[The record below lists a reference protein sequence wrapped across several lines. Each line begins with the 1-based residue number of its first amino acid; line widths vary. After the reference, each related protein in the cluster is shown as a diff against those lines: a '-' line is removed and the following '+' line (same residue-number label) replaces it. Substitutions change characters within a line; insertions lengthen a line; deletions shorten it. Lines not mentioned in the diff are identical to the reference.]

1 MSILVNRAMGSLMG
15 SLMRSMTRDGMT
27 HGIRRGNKRGA
38 GGLALCAAAAL
49 WLALPGAVRAG
60 PDGAQSK
67 LDKAAAFQGIGR
79 PATPAEINAWDID
92 VRPDFK
98 GLPKGAGSVARGQAV
113 WESKCASCHGVF
125 GESNEV
131 FTPIATGI
139 VKEDIKTGHA
149 SSLTKGGGQR
159 STLMKVATLSTLW
172 DYINRAMPWNAPKT
186 LSTEE
191 VYAVTAYILN
201 LGNIVPDDFTLSDA
215 NMMETQ
221 ARMPNRNGMTQKH
234 AMWSVKAKPDVNGSN
249 CMRNCAVD
257 AKVASFLPDYA
268 KNAHGNLAEQNR
280 PVGGVRGVDTTVATA
295 VAAGTAAAPGAAA
308 GAAGGASTAA
318 APPAGA
324 AMPATSAAA
333 AAGAATAKAPA
344 KAPSEFAG
352 IKDTANKGTCLACH
366 GIDRKV
372 VGPGFSEIAAK
383 YKGDAKAEAYLA
395 GKIRSGGQGVWGAI
409 PMPPAAALNAGEAA
423 LLAKWIMKGT
433 PQQ

>member
-1 MSILVNRAMGSLMG
+1 MSMLVKSPMKSTMSA
-15 SLMRSMTRDGMT
+15 
-27 HGIRRGNKRGA
+27 GIKNCVSRGVSA
-38 GGLALCAAAAL
+38 LVLCAAAAL
-49 WLALPGAVRAG
+49 SLALPGAVQAG

-67 LDKAAAFQGIGR
+67 LDKTATFQGIGR
-79 PATPAEINAWDID
+79 PATPAEIKAWDID

-139 VKEDIKTGHA
+139 AKDDIKTGHA
-149 SSLTKGGGQR
+149 SNLTRGGGQR

-201 LGNIVPDDFTLSDA
+201 LGNIVPDDFTLSDS

-221 ARMPNRNGMTQKH
+221 ARMPNRNGMTQQH
-234 AMWSVKAKPDVNGSN
+234 GMWKVAAKPDVNGSN
-249 CMRNCAVD
+249 CMSNCAVD
-257 AKVASFLPDYA
+257 PKVMSFLPDYA

-280 PVGGVRGVDTTVATA
+280 PVGGVRGVDTTVAS
-295 VAAGTAAAPGAAA
+295 VAAPGVSSATAAGSATPGAA
-308 GAAGGASTAA
+308 GAAAA
-318 APPAGA
+318 APAGA
-324 AMPATSAAA
+324 ATPAAKVSAAPATPAA
-333 AAGAATAKAPA
+333 A

-366 GIDRKV
+366 GLERKV

-409 PMPPAAALNAGEAA
+409 PMPPSAALNAGEAA

>member
-1 MSILVNRAMGSLMG
+1 MSILVNRTMESMMGSM
-15 SLMRSMTRDGMT
+15 MRSMTRDGMT

-49 WLALPGAVRAG
+49 WLALPGLAQAA
-60 PDGAQSK
+60 PDKQ
-67 LDKAAAFQGIGR
+67 DKSAAFQGIGR
-79 PATPAEINAWDID
+79 PATPAEIKAWDID

-98 GLPKGAGSVARGQAV
+98 GLPKGAGSVAKGQAV

-234 AMWSVKAKPDVNGSN
+234 GMWSVKAKPDVNGSN
-249 CMRNCAVD
+249 CMSNCAVD
-257 AKVASFLPDYA
+257 AKVASFLPDHA

-280 PVGGVRGVDTTVATA
+280 PLGGVRGVDTTVAT
-295 VAAGTAAAPGAAA
+295 VAAA
-308 GAAGGASTAA
+308 GAA
-318 APPAGA
+318 PAGA
-324 AMPATSAAA
+324 LAAASAVPAAA
-333 AAGAATAKAPA
+333 AAKAPA

-366 GIDRKV
+366 GLERKV

-395 GKIRSGGQGVWGAI
+395 GKIRNGGQGVWGAI
-409 PMPPAAALNAGEAA
+409 PMPPSAALNAGEAA

>member
-1 MSILVNRAMGSLMG
+1 MSILVNRTMESM
-15 SLMRSMTRDGMT
+15 MRSMTRDGMT

-49 WLALPGAVRAG
+49 WLALPGLAQAA
-60 PDGAQSK
+60 PDKQ
-67 LDKAAAFQGIGR
+67 DKSAAFQGIGR
-79 PATPAEINAWDID
+79 PATPAEIKAWDID

-98 GLPKGAGSVARGQAV
+98 GLPKGAGSVAKGQAV

-234 AMWSVKAKPDVNGSN
+234 GMWSVKAKPDVNGSN
-249 CMRNCAVD
+249 CMSNCAVD

-280 PVGGVRGVDTTVATA
+280 PVGGVRGVDTTVAT
-295 VAAGTAAAPGAAA
+295 VAAA
-308 GAAGGASTAA
+308 GAA
-318 APPAGA
+318 PAGA
-324 AMPATSAAA
+324 LAAASAVPAAA
-333 AAGAATAKAPA
+333 AAKAPA

-366 GIDRKV
+366 GLERKV

-395 GKIRSGGQGVWGAI
+395 GKIRNGGQGVWGAI
-409 PMPPAAALNAGEAA
+409 PMPPSAALNPGEAA

>member
-1 MSILVNRAMGSLMG
+1 MSILVKSG
-15 SLMRSMTRDGMT
+15 MRSSVQSGMRGWITRVT
-27 HGIRRGNKRGA
+27 QCEIWRVIQRTV

-49 WLALPGAVRAG
+49 TIASPGVAQAA
-60 PDGAQSK
+60 PDKQ
-67 LDKAAAFQGIGR
+67 DKTAAFQGIGR
-79 PATPAEINAWDID
+79 PATPAEIKAWDID

-98 GLPKGAGSVARGQAV
+98 GLPKGAGSVAKGQVV

-131 FTPIATGI
+131 FTPIATSI
-139 VKEDIKTGHA
+139 VKEDIQTGHA
-149 SSLTKGGGQR
+149 SNLTKGGGQR

-201 LGNIVPDDFTLSDA
+201 LGNIVPDDFTLSDS

-221 ARMPNRNGMTQKH
+221 SRMPNRNGMTQKH
-234 AMWSVKAKPDVNGSN
+234 GMWSVKAKPDVNGSN
-249 CMRNCAVD
+249 CMRDCAVD
-257 AKVASFLPDYA
+257 PKVASFLPDYA

-295 VAAGTAAAPGAAA
+295 AAPGAAPA
-308 GAAGGASTAA
+308 VAAGGAFAAEAAA
-318 APPAGA
+318 APAGA
-324 AMPATSAAA
+324 STSVSSTAPAAA
-333 AAGAATAKAPA
+333 AKAPA

-366 GIDRKV
+366 GLERKV
-372 VGPGFSEIAAK
+372 VGPGFNEIAAK

-395 GKIRSGGQGVWGAI
+395 GKIRSGGQGVWGAT

-433 PQQ
+433 PPQ

>member
-1 MSILVNRAMGSLMG
+1 MSRLVKNGF
-15 SLMRSMTRDGMT
+15 
-27 HGIRRGNKRGA
+27 
-38 GGLALCAAAAL
+38 GGWALCAAAAVAFVFAF
-49 WLALPGAVRAG
+49 ALPGV
-60 PDGAQSK
+60 AQATPAK
-67 LDKAAAFQGIGR
+67 QDKAAAFQGIGR

-98 GLPKGAGSVARGQAV
+98 GLPNGAGSVAKGQVV

-139 VKEDIKTGHA
+139 AKDDIKTGHA
-149 SSLTKGGGQR
+149 SNLTKGGGQR
-159 STLMKVATLSTLW
+159 SSLMKVATLSTLW

-215 NMMETQ
+215 NMIETQ

-234 AMWSVKAKPDVNGSN
+234 GMWKVAAKPDVNGSN
-249 CMRNCAVD
+249 CMSHCAVEP
-257 AKVASFLPDYA
+257 KVVSFLPDYA
-268 KNAHGNLAEQNR
+268 KNAHGNLAEQSR
-280 PVGGVRGVDTTVATA
+280 PLGGVRGVDTALATA
-295 VAAGTAAAPGAAA
+295 GGPAGAAAPAA
-308 GAAGGASTAA
+308 GAA
-318 APPAGA
+318 
-324 AMPATSAAA
+324 ATPAAA
-333 AAGAATAKAPA
+333 AKPAA

-366 GIDRKV
+366 GLERKV

-383 YKGDAKAEAYLA
+383 YKSAAKAEAYLA
-395 GKIRSGGQGVWGAI
+395 DKIRNGGQGVWGAI
-409 PMPPAAALNAGEAA
+409 AMPPSAALNASEAA

>member
-1 MSILVNRAMGSLMG
+1 MSILVKRAMTCSIWWG
-15 SLMRSMTRDGMT
+15 TR
-27 HGIRRGNKRGA
+27 RGA
-38 GGLALCAAAAL
+38 GGLALCAAAAPMRVL
-49 WLALPGAVRAG
+49 ALVLALALPGVTLAA
-60 PDGAQSK
+60 PDKQNK
-67 LDKAAAFQGIGR
+67 TAAFEGIGR
-79 PATPAEINAWDID
+79 PATPAEIKAWDID

-98 GLPKGAGSVARGQAV
+98 GLPKGAGSVAKGQVV

-139 VKEDIKTGHA
+139 AKEDLKTGHA
-149 SSLTKGGGQR
+149 SNLTKGGLQR

-234 AMWSVKAKPDVNGSN
+234 GMWSVKAKPDVNGSN
-249 CMRNCAVD
+249 CMSNCAVD

-268 KNAHGNLAEQNR
+268 KNAHGNLAEQHR

-295 VAAGTAAAPGAAA
+295 PAPGAAVVA
-308 GAAGGASTAA
+308 TSGAVAGGA
-318 APPAGA
+318 
-324 AMPATSAAA
+324 SAAA
-333 AAGAATAKAPA
+333 AAAPA
-344 KAPSEFAG
+344 GASTPVASAASAAAAAAAKPAAKPPSEFAG

-372 VGPGFSEIAAK
+372 VGPGFNEIAAK

-433 PQQ
+433 PPQ